1 MRAGVTGTPGSNRAR
16 GSRSPR
22 SLGLQ
27 RAASLCLLL
36 VAASLGCGGAANQER
51 RVEAPAP
58 ARGGDS
64 APEGPPPARRA
75 GPSLS
80 PAAAKL
86 YDAGMQAFEKADL
99 RGAEQQFSRALS
111 LDRKAYPAHL
121 GLGIVQERRGELAKA
136 LESYAAALA
145 IVPDYGPAL
154 AAKVRLL
161 LGMGRSPEAESFA
174 RAAAGKFPD
183 SAAALGALAE
193 VMSARGDSAGAQQT
207 AQKALKK
214 DPDYRPAMVTLA
226 RDHYRARRLD
236 LALYTLTAILDGY
249 GQENPP
255 RDKNNADARLLRAQ
269 IYKERGKRKL
279 AMDELAAV
287 LALRPDLVTARLQLA
302 AYMLEAGNAA
312 EARPL
317 LEKALEYDPSNVL
330 VHLNL
335 GDAYRLLGKPQDA
348 LDHLNWVSRK
358 DDTLAQAHYNLG
370 LVYLLSAEVPGVTE
384 KQAIE
389 RAIEEFE
396 RFKRLEPRAAR
407 GAGDDVDDLIARARN
422 KKAILE
428 ALEAQPEAPAAEE
441 ATGDQG

>member
-1 MRAGVTGTPGSNRAR
+1 MKRSAAR
-16 GSRSPR
+16 QST
-22 SLGLQ
+22 LAL
-27 RAASLCLLL
+27 AAV
-36 VAASLGCGGAANQER
+36 VALGCGGASKPGRQ
-51 RVEAPAP
+51 VEAPA
-58 ARGGDS
+58 RGAG
-64 APEGPPPARRA
+64 PEAAAEGRRA
-75 GPSLS
+75 PPKPSGPVLS

-86 YDAGMQAFEKADL
+86 YEAGMQAFEKADL
-99 RGAEQQFSRALS
+99 KGAEQQFSRALA
-111 LDRKAYPAHL
+111 LDRQAYPAQL
-121 GLGIVQERRGELAKA
+121 GLGIVQERRGELSKA
-136 LESYAAALA
+136 LESYTAALA
-145 IVPDYGPAL
+145 IAPEYGPAL

-193 VMSARGDSAGAQQT
+193 VMSARGDSASAQQM

-279 AMDELAAV
+279 AMDELTAV

-302 AYMLEAGNAA
+302 AYMLEAGNAT

-358 DDTLAQAHYNLG
+358 DDTLAQTHYNLG
-370 LVYLLSAEVPGVTE
+370 LVFLFSSEVPGVTE
-384 KQAIE
+384 KQAID

-396 RFKRLEPRAAR
+396 RFKKLEPRAAR
-407 GAGDDVDDLIARARN
+407 GAGDDVEDLIARARN

-428 ALEAQPEAPAAEE
+428 ALEAQPEAPAAEPP
-441 ATGDQG
+441 AGDQ

>member
-1 MRAGVTGTPGSNRAR
+1 MGGPRGSGPRSQRRASRAAAAVWLAGVA
-16 GSRSPR
+16 
-22 SLGLQ
+22 L
-27 RAASLCLLL
+27 A
-36 VAASLGCGGAANQER
+36 CGGSQKQHGAAAPSRQQARPEKTR
-51 RVEAPAP
+51 EEPAEAAESK
-58 ARGGDS
+58 R
-64 APEGPPPARRA
+64 
-75 GPSLS
+75 PSLS

-86 YDAGMQAFEKADL
+86 YDAGMQAFERADL
-99 RGAEQQFSRALS
+99 KGAAEQFTRALT

-121 GLGIVQERRGELAKA
+121 GLGIVQERRGEQAKA
-136 LESYAAALA
+136 LESYTAALA
-145 IVPDYGPAL
+145 LAPDYAPAL
-154 AAKVRLL
+154 AAKGRLL
-161 LGMGRSPEAESFA
+161 LGMGRAPEADQFA
-174 RAAAGKFPD
+174 RAVAAKFPE
-183 SAAALGALAE
+183 SAAALGVLAE
-193 VMSARGDSAGAQQT
+193 VMSARGDSASAQQT

-255 RDKNNADARLLRAQ
+255 RDKNNVDARLLRAQ
-269 IYKERGKRKL
+269 IYKERNKRML
-279 AMDELAAV
+279 AMVELGAV

-302 AYMLEAGNAA
+302 AYMLEAGNAT

-317 LEKALEYDPSNVL
+317 LEKALEYDPSNML

-358 DDTLAQAHYNLG
+358 DDSLAQTHYNLG
-370 LVYLLSAEVPGVTE
+370 LVYLFSPEVPGVTE
-384 KQAIE
+384 KQAID
-389 RAIEEFE
+389 RAIEAFE
-396 RFKRLEPRAAR
+396 RFKKLEPHAAR

-428 ALEAQPEAPAAEE
+428 ALEAQPETPPEAPAAGEP
-441 ATGDQG
+441 AGDAS